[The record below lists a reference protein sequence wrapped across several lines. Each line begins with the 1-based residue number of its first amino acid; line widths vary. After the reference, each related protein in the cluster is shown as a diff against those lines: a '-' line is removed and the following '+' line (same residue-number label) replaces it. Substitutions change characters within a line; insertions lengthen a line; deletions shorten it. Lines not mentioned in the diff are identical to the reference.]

1 VAASDPGFPVAS
13 SGESLGAAESF
24 PRKLD
29 LNWNFSGAEAII
41 DPMDRGSKGAV
52 LVTGGAGYIGAH
64 TAKALH
70 EQGFLPVVYDDLSSG
85 FREAVRW
92 GPFVQGDIRDRA
104 ALGEAME
111 SHGVK
116 AVIHFAGLIEVG
128 RSTIKPDLFWDVN
141 VAGTTSLLTV
151 MRERGVGRLVFSSSA
166 AVYGQG
172 DRSALETI
180 PEAAAKAP
188 ASPYGDTKLA
198 AEWMIEAQCRAYGLT
213 GVALRYFNAAG
224 ADPSGQIGEAHEPET
239 HLIPLAIAAALG
251 DGKPLTV
258 FGQDFDTPDGAC
270 LRDYI
275 HVTDLAAAHVS
286 ALEVEL
292 PAGAF
297 EAVNVGT
304 GEGRS
309 VVEVVAAVAA
319 AAGRP
324 VPHSVGPRRA
334 GDPPS
339 LVADAGRARALLGW
353 TPRHSALPEIVADA
367 LRWER
372 NPCYGE
378 GLRGPAGRRKSH
390 ATA

>member
-1 VAASDPGFPVAS
+1 
-13 SGESLGAAESF
+13 
-24 PRKLD
+24 
-29 LNWNFSGAEAII
+29 
-41 DPMDRGSKGAV
+41 MDRGTKAAV

-64 TAKALH
+64 TAKALQ
-70 EQGFLPVVYDDLSSG
+70 ELGYFPVVYDSLSSG

-92 GPFVQGDIRDRA
+92 GAFVHGDIRDGR

-111 SHGVK
+111 THGVK

-128 RSTIKPDLFWDVN
+128 RSTARPDIFWEHN
-141 VAGTTSLLTV
+141 VSGTVSLLTT

-172 DRSALETI
+172 GRGPLEAI
-180 PEAAAKAP
+180 PESAHKAP

-198 AEWMIEAQCRAYGLT
+198 CEWMIEAQCRAYGLT
-213 GVALRYFNAAG
+213 AVALRYFNAAG
-224 ADPSGQIGEAHEPET
+224 ADPSGLIGEAHEPET

-258 FGQDFDTPDGAC
+258 FGTDFDTPDGTC

-275 HVTDLAAAHVS
+275 HVNDLGAAHVA
-286 ALEVEL
+286 ALDADL

-304 GEGRS
+304 GQGASVLE
-309 VVEVVAAVAA
+309 VVEAVGKAV
-319 AAGRP
+319 GRP
-324 VPHSVGPRRA
+324 VPHSVGARRA

-339 LVADAGRARALLGW
+339 LVADPARAKALLGW
-353 TPRHSALPEIVADA
+353 SAKHSALDQIVADA

-372 NPCYGE
+372 APQYGL
-378 GLRGPAGRRKSH
+378 GVRGEARRPTNSKVSLEKPSLIF
-390 ATA
+390 